1 MLMSA
6 TIILAEDHL
15 IVRQGIRALLDRESF
30 RVVGEASNGQEAVQL
45 ASLHQPEVAVLDVGM
60 PIMNGLEAAQEINRT
75 CPATRTILLTRH
87 DDDQYVLAALRA
99 GIRGYVL
106 KSQAT
111 FDLIQAIRE
120 VRRGAVYLSPGVS
133 RAVVD
138 ACLTKSNSNESPLT
152 PRERQVLQLIG
163 EGRTTKEIAGV
174 LGVSVKTAESHR
186 TRLMQ
191 KLDIHATAGLVRYA
205 IRHGFIEP

>member
-1 MLMSA
+1 MPV

-15 IVRQGIRALLDRESF
+15 IVRQGIRALLDREGF
-30 RVVGEASNGQEAVQL
+30 DVRGEASNGQEAVQI
-45 ASLHQPEVAVLDVGM
+45 ASSHKPEVAVLDVGM
-60 PIMNGLEAAQEINRT
+60 PIMNGLEAGQEIQRA
-75 CPATRTILLTRH
+75 CPATKTILLTRH

-111 FDLIQAIRE
+111 FDLVQAIRE
-120 VRRGAVYLSPGVS
+120 VCRGGYYLSPGVS
-133 RAVVD
+133 RTVVH
-138 ACLTKSNSNESPLT
+138 AFLTKSNLTESPLT
-152 PRERQVLQLIG
+152 SRERQVLQLIG
-163 EGRTTKEIAGV
+163 EGQTTKEIAV
-174 LGVSVKTAESHR
+174 QLGVSVKTAESHR